1 MTTTSDAPTAA
12 AEPSLADKPITKK
25 FRKYTAVR
33 IAPEVASRQGRIA
46 GLAWQKLGGRD
57 AAMAFLNEEDAT
69 LGARPLDV
77 AIASDAGYDT
87 VAAMIA
93 TRAAAA

>member
-1 MTTTSDAPTAA
+1 MPDTDDMPVPAPA
-12 AEPSLADKPITKK
+12 PSLADKPVTKK
-25 FRKYTAVR
+25 FRRHTTERV
-33 IAPEVASRQGRIA
+33 APEIASRQGRIA

-57 AAMAFLNEEDAT
+57 AAMAFLNDHDAT

-87 VAAMIA
+87 VAALIA
-93 TRAAAA
+93 DRARPA